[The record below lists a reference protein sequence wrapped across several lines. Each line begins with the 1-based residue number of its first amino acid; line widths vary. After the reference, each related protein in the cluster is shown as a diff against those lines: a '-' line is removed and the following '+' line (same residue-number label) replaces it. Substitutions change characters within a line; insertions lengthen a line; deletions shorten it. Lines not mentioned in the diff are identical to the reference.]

1 MPFDRGTLT
10 FTIFEIP
17 EELPENIIDL
27 FASRKAGTLDSV
39 NDEPQIG
46 WVTGHHLLDTS
57 IDAGS
62 AQSGG
67 CYYLAL
73 RQAVRKI
80 PGSLLNALCRREEQA
95 YIKANNLEY
104 VSGKLK
110 RQIKEETVEK
120 HINKMPPSLSGIPFV
135 LEPNRRLMYVGATSQ
150 AQIDLF
156 VDNFMQ
162 TTGIEPVQ
170 FTPEYI
176 LEKELK
182 RLAIDV
188 PILCLEQGVT
198 LTEAHLGRDFL
209 LFLWYYSESVGELE
223 HPEYGS
229 FDVLIEGPLN
239 FEGDGEDRG
248 AGETVVRK
256 GESPLRSAE
265 AKAALSVGKKLKKAK
280 LSLTRLNQI
289 WSGTFDADKFSFS
302 SFKLPEGE
310 QMNDFEI
317 FAERIENLAIF
328 RDAITAYFLKFA
340 EAMSKENFENTRKAI
355 CEWADKRE
363 SI

>member
-1 MPFDRGTLT
+1 MPFDRGNIT
-10 FTIFEIP
+10 FTIFELP
-17 EELPENIIDL
+17 EALPENFIEL
-27 FASRKAGTLDSV
+27 FAARKAGTLDSV
-39 NDEPQIG
+39 NEEPQIG
-46 WVTGHHLLDTS
+46 WVTGHHLLDTT
-57 IDAGS
+57 IDEAS
-62 AQSGG
+62 AQVGG
-67 CYYLAL
+67 CCYLAL

-95 YIKANNLEY
+95 YMRANNLEY

-110 RQIKEETVEK
+110 RQIKEETIEK
-120 HINKMPPSLSGIPFV
+120 HIQKMPPSLSGIPFV
-135 LEPNRRLMYVGATSQ
+135 IEPHRRLMYVGATSQ

-162 TTGIEPVQ
+162 TVGIEPYQ
-170 FTPEYI
+170 LTPELI

-182 RLAIDV
+182 RLAVDV
-188 PILCLEQGVT
+188 PILSLEKSVT
-198 LTEAHLGRDFL
+198 PTEAHLGRDFL
-209 LFLWYYSESVGELE
+209 LYLWYYSESVGELE

-229 FDVLIEGPLN
+229 FDVLIEGPLS

-248 AGETVVRK
+248 SGETVVRK

-265 AKAALSVGKKLKKAK
+265 AKAALSVGKKLRKAK

-317 FAERIENLAIF
+317 FAERIENLAVF
-328 RDAITAYFLKFA
+328 RDAIVAYVVKFA

-355 CEWADKRE
+355 TEWAEKRE

>member
-1 MPFDRGTLT
+1 MPFDRGNIT
-10 FTIFEIP
+10 FTIFELP
-17 EELPENIIDL
+17 EALPENFISL
-27 FASRKAGTLDSV
+27 FAAKKAGTLDSV
-39 NDEPQIG
+39 SEEPQIG
-46 WVTGHHLLDTS
+46 WVTGHHLLDTN
-57 IDAGS
+57 IDEAT
-62 AQSGG
+62 AQVGG
-67 CYYLAL
+67 CCYLAL

-95 YIKANNLEY
+95 YMRANNLEY
-104 VSGKLK
+104 ISGKLK

-120 HINKMPPSLSGIPFV
+120 HIQKMPPSLSGIPFV
-135 LEPNRRLMYVGATSQ
+135 LEPHRRLMYVGATSQ

-162 TTGIEPVQ
+162 TTGIEPFQ
-170 FTPEYI
+170 LTPEYI

-182 RLAIDV
+182 RLAVDV
-188 PILCLEQGVT
+188 PILSLEKSVT
-198 LTEAHLGRDFL
+198 PTEAHLGRDFL
-209 LFLWYYSESVGELE
+209 LYLWYYSESVGELE

-229 FDVLIEGPLN
+229 FDILIEGPLS

-265 AKAALSVGKKLKKAK
+265 AKAALSVGKKLRKAK
-280 LSLTRLNQI
+280 LTLTRLNQI
-289 WSGTFDADKFSFS
+289 WGGTFDADKFSFS

-310 QMNDFEI
+310 QMNEFEI
-317 FAERIENLAIF
+317 FAERIENLAVF
-328 RDAITAYFLKFA
+328 RDAIVAYVVKFA
-340 EAMSKENFENTRKAI
+340 DAMSKENFENTRKAI
-355 CEWADKRE
+355 TEWAEKRE